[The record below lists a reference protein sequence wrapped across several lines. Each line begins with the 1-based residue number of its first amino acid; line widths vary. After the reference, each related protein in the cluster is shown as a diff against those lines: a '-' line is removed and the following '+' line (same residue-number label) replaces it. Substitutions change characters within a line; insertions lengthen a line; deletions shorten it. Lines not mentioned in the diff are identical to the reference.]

1 MEWSAP
7 VRRAAVLS
15 TVAAAGLLAG
25 CSGDPYPAMHL
36 KPVQEVG
43 LGMSP
48 GRVVYGTLYGA
59 QNARTSR
66 MGLPLTPSALAPAD

>member
-1 MEWSAP
+1 MEWCAP
-7 VRRAAVLS
+7 VKRVVILS
-15 TVAAAGLLAG
+15 IGVAAGFLAG

-36 KPVQEVG
+36 EPVQEVS

-66 MGLPLTPSALAPAD
+66 MGLPLTPSALAPAE